1 MKLRTLSAAS
11 ASVAAMSVGVV
22 GIAGSAGAATPAQNH
37 PKAAAMVAK
46 IEAVANAGQLPANY
60 SCTKAST
67 QLAHISTTQSKLS
80 TRLATAQANQ
90 AAATAAGQ
98 TTKANAIA
106 ARITKAE
113 QFSTALGTVSSLISA
128 QCPA

>member
-1 MKLRTLSAAS
+1 
-11 ASVAAMSVGVV
+11 
-22 GIAGSAGAATPAQNH
+22 
-37 PKAAAMVAK
+37 MVAR
-46 IEAVANAGQLPANY
+46 IEAVANAGKLPANY

-67 QLAHISTTQSKLS
+67 QLARISTIESKLS
-80 TRLATAQANQ
+80 TRLAKAQANQ

-106 ARITKAE
+106 ARITKAQ